1 MFKKLFLT
9 GIALLLIAATA
20 HADTYQI
27 DATHSSVTFAV
38 THMGLSKVKGE
49 FKQFAGTVDYDPG
62 DVSKSK
68 VDATIQVSSIDT
80 HAEKR
85 DGHLKSGDF
94 FAADSF
100 PTMTFK
106 STKVT
111 DKGNGQLEILGDLTI
126 RGTTKPVTLAA
137 SLIGSMD
144 DPMGGK
150 RVGFS
155 AHTKIN
161 RMDYGVKWSR
171 VLDSGG
177 VVVGNDVDIQIE
189 IEAVAK
195 KDK

>member
-9 GIALLLIAATA
+9 GIALLLIAVTA

-49 FKQFAGTVDYDPG
+49 FKQFEGTVDYDPG

-68 VDATIQVSSIDT
+68 VNATIQVSSIDT

-85 DGHLKSGDF
+85 DAHLKSGDF

-111 DKGNGQLEILGDLTI
+111 DKGNGQLEIQGDLTL

-171 VLDSGG
+171 LLDTGG
-177 VVVGNDVDIQIE
+177 LVVGNDVDIQIE
-189 IEAVAK
+189 IEAVVK